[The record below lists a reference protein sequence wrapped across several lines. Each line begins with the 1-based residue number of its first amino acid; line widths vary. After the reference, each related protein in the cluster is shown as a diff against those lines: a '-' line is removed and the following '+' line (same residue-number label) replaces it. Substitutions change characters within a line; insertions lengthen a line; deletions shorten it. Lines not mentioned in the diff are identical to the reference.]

1 MSPEATL
8 VEVARVNAYANATV
22 IIGKA
27 ALKYPEGEVTEVLD
41 ELFDVF
47 AKLAMSGEEK

>member
-8 VEVARVNAYANATV
+8 VEVARVNAYAKATV
-22 IIGKA
+22 IVGKA
-27 ALKYPEGEVTEVLD
+27 ALKYPEVAEVLD
-41 ELFDVF
+41 ELFEIF